1 MRTLALIFCLL
12 SFQVFG
18 LESNSTAIVRGRLNS
33 NMDANGHS
41 ITNVYQIIDTNGN
54 ILGTGSGSFSG
65 NANQFGTDASGNTIL
80 KSGALVTN
88 TVFRNG
94 TTLANPSAS
103 FVSPAT
109 GVGIIIGTASGN
121 PGHQ

>member
-41 ITNVYQIIDTNGN
+41 ITNVYQIIDTNGTYSEPEAVPSLATPIN
-54 ILGTGSGSFSG
+54 SARMRAGIRFLSR
-65 NANQFGTDASGNTIL
+65 
-80 KSGALVTN
+80 ALW
-88 TVFRNG
+88 
-94 TTLANPSAS
+94 
-103 FVSPAT
+103 
-109 GVGIIIGTASGN
+109 
-121 PGHQ
+121 